1 MRVIVV
7 EPAKEPVVREIDS
20 GLTSMQSIVGGYIEA
35 IYPFN
40 DPVAVVVNEEGKLE
54 GLPWNRVLVDGDK
67 PVDVLVGTL
76 FICGLGD
83 DGFDSLS
90 DDLVEKYMKKF
101 SIDGLCMLTNKGFIP
116 CVSMNEEE
124 V

>member
-7 EPAKEPVVREIDS
+7 EPAKEPVVKEIGRD
-20 GLTSMQSIVGGYIEA
+20 LASMQKVVGGLIQA
-35 IYPFN
+35 IYPF
-40 DPVAVVVNEEGKLE
+40 DDMVAVVVNEEGKLE
-54 GLPWNRVLVDGDK
+54 GLPWNRVLVDGEK

-76 FICGLGD
+76 FICGLSDGD
-83 DGFDSLS
+83 FDSLS

-116 CVSMNEEE
+116 CVNMNEEE
-124 V
+124 M